1 MSKSIKPV
9 LPKHELRVSKN
20 AQGLEIRTD
29 AQGKRTISG
38 YFAKFNVTSNDLGGF
53 VERIKPGAFSNLKD
67 NPDIVADY
75 NHNADQILS
84 RVSNGSL
91 TVSQDSIG
99 FKFRM
104 SLATGVSY
112 ISDLVSLMEQNLIS
126 DCSFAFTVN
135 PGGDSWAMEGDQLVR
150 TLTSITVYSGSIV
163 GQPAYPQT
171 VADLRSCPVSLR
183 GKLKRSDD
191 DMDDDNPC
199 NPNGSAFDPSA
210 CPDLDD
216 SNADNDTDEEWSSRS
231 AAFRCQWQC
240 PVHRSAHTSAHED
253 DPSVRSEPNAAHAA
267 RCSERCEECRG
278 FHPATWGAQAG
289 FADDDPARSAHRHL
303 LSLRRR

>member
-75 NHNADQILS
+75 NHNADQILA

-135 PGGDSWAMEGDQLVR
+135 DGGDSWAMEGDQLVR

-216 SNADNDTDEEWSSRS
+216 SDTGDDDSDDEWSNRS
-231 AAFRCQWQC
+231 EKFKHDYTC
-240 PVHRSAHTSAHED
+240 PSCRAIHQNIQED
-253 DPSVRSEPNAAHAA
+253 DPTARSK
-267 RCSERCEECRG
+267 RQTKDVLQKRCEHRSG
-278 FHPATWGAQAG
+278 HAYTWQSFAAG
-289 FADDDPARSAHRHL
+289 QDDDGSRAANKHL
-303 LSLRRR
+303 LSLRSR